1 MLNDLRDEIP
11 DIVANYPVGQLELD
25 RLVAQ
30 WTAADPASIV
40 VGNGAAELIKVLG
53 QHLIEKMTIPVPSF
67 NEYENVLRP
76 EQIDRV
82 ALDPV
87 TFELDLDAFAESAR
101 RAGSNVAVLV
111 TPNNPTA
118 LSIDRQ
124 AVLQLARRLAEHGC
138 RLIVDESFIEFSR
151 AGRTASVEGDVDNH
165 PNLVV
170 IKSMSK
176 VFGIA
181 GLRIG
186 YLLTADRRFAATVR
200 ADLPIWNLNGMAESF
215 LRRVGRYR
223 SEFAASCEVV
233 RDTSQELYRVLREL
247 PGLAPLRPDANFV
260 FCKITAPGLT
270 GPALARRL
278 YVEHG
283 ILIKDCASKTMP
295 QADRYIRIASR
306 TAAENQRLID
316 ALSQLGLDG
325 S

>member
-1 MLNDLRDEIP
+1 
-11 DIVANYPVGQLELD
+11 
-25 RLVAQ
+25 
-30 WTAADPASIV
+30 
-40 VGNGAAELIKVLG
+40 
-53 QHLIEKMTIPVPSF
+53 
-67 NEYENVLRP
+67 
-76 EQIDRV
+76 
-82 ALDPV
+82 
-87 TFELDLDAFAESAR
+87 
-101 RAGSNVAVLV
+101 VAVLV

-118 LSIDRQ
+118 LSVDRQ
-124 AVLQLARRLAEHGC
+124 AVLELARRLAEHRC

-151 AGRTASVEGDVDNH
+151 SGRMASVEGDVDDH
-165 PNLVV
+165 PNLVI

-186 YLLTADRRFAATVR
+186 YLLTADRRFAADVR
-200 ADLPIWNLNGMAESF
+200 AHLPIWNLNGMAESF

-233 RDTSQELYRVLREL
+233 RDTCQELYRALRDL
-247 PGLAPLRPDANFV
+247 PGLAPFRPDANFV

-295 QADRYIRIASR
+295 EADRYLRIASR
-306 TAAENQRLID
+306 TAADNRRLVD
-316 ALSQLGLDG
+316 ALSQLGLDRP
-325 S
+325 

>member
-1 MLNDLRDEIP
+1 M
-11 DIVANYPVGQLELD
+11 G
-25 RLVAQ
+25 
-30 WTAADPASIV
+30 S
-40 VGNGAAELIKVLG
+40 GAAELIKVLG
-53 QHLIEKMTIPVPSF
+53 QHFIDKMTILVPSF

-76 EQIDRV
+76 EQLDQV
-82 ALDPV
+82 AVDPV
-87 TFELDLDAFAESAR
+87 TLELDVDAFAESAR

-118 LSIDRQ
+118 LTVDRQ
-124 AVLQLARRLAEHGC
+124 AVLELARRLAAHGC

-151 AGRTASVEGDVDNH
+151 GGRTASVEDDIDNH
-165 PNLVV
+165 PNPVI

-186 YLLTADRRFAATVR
+186 YLLTSDLSFAAAVR
-200 ADLPIWNLNGMAESF
+200 SHLPIWNLNGIAESF

-223 SEFAASCEVV
+223 SEFEASCEVV
-233 RDTSQELYRVLREL
+233 RDTCQDLYRVLREL

-270 GPALARRL
+270 SPALVHRL

-295 QADRYIRIASR
+295 EADRYLRIASR
-306 TAAENQRLID
+306 TGPENRRLVD
-316 ALSQLGLDG
+316 ALAQLGLDRP
-325 S
+325 